1 MADPI
6 KNWLQ
11 NQAQETKLAEA
22 YGFAF
27 GWMACVILIVLM
39 IAGIQMLDRKLRHP
53 DPSHFENPIY

>member
-11 NQAQETKLAEA
+11 NQDQEPRLAEA

-27 GWMACVILIVLM
+27 GRVACVILIVVM

-53 DPSHFENPIY
+53 VPSHFENPIY